1 MNILTSGKKH
11 HGSVLLV
18 ALLTAW
24 VIGIALVSYLTM
36 IANQNRSTYRSLTW
50 NMCIPVLEAG
60 VEEALTQI
68 HYAAITANFGA
79 NQWTY
84 NAIDGRYHKT
94 RVLTNSEGSYYD
106 VSIQPIDPRGDPHGP
121 VIFSTGYVPA
131 PADTGAPL
139 GGETAFGMILGV
151 GSLSQP
157 TRFVSR
163 TVRVTT
169 VRRDGAAI
177 KAQGPISATGGSYVD
192 SFDSSNPNY
201 SDPGGAYNPSK
212 RKANAKVL
220 TDFNGPNAIVIG
232 GTIYGSV
239 TTGPGGEVIANSGSV
254 GDLGYAGSQSGIQS
268 GHRTDDA
275 NVQFDDVAPPF
286 VYGSG
291 MTPVPGLGL
300 DGLPYTW
307 VLGSGNYQMGSV
319 TVSGGRVLY
328 VLGNATL
335 YVNGNFSTSG
345 SGYVYIAPGASL
357 KLYVAGTASFSG
369 SGIVNGAGRA
379 RYLSIYGLNTS
390 SSFAYSGSSSFIGK
404 VYAPHASLKF
414 TG

>member
-36 IANQNRSTYRSLTW
+36 VANQNRSTYRSLTW

-106 VSIQPIDPRGDPHGP
+106 VSIQPTDPRGEPHGP
-121 VIFSTGYVPA
+121 VIFSSGYVPA

-139 GGETAFGMILGV
+139 GGESAFGMILSAASV
-151 GSLSQP
+151 SLQP

-169 VRRDGAAI
+169 VRPYDGI
-177 KAQGPISATGGSYVD
+177 KSKGVIAFSGGSYFD
-192 SFDSSNPNY
+192 SFDSSNVNY
-201 SDPGGAYNPSK
+201 SGPGGRYDPAK
-212 RKANAKVL
+212 RRANARAL
-220 TDFNGPNAIVIG
+220 TNLKTANAINVGG
-232 GTIYGSV
+232 GTVFGSV
-239 TTGPGGEVIANSGSV
+239 TTRPGGGVSIGDGTV
-254 GDLGYAGSQSGIQS
+254 GDLAWNANNYWIQP
-268 GHRTDDA
+268 GHRRDD
-275 NVQFDDVAPPF
+275 
-286 VYGSG
+286 
-291 MTPVPGLGL
+291 
-300 DGLPYTW
+300 
-307 VLGSGNYQMGSV
+307 
-319 TVSGGRVLY
+319 
-328 VLGNATL
+328 
-335 YVNGNFSTSG
+335 
-345 SGYVYIAPGASL
+345 
-357 KLYVAGTASFSG
+357 
-369 SGIVNGAGRA
+369 
-379 RYLSIYGLNTS
+379 
-390 SSFAYSGSSSFIGK
+390 
-404 VYAPHASLKF
+404 
-414 TG
+414 

>member
-84 NAIDGRYHKT
+84 NATDGRYHKT

-131 PADTGAPL
+131 PADTGVPL
-139 GGETAFGMILGV
+139 GGETAFGMILGA

-169 VRRDGAAI
+169 VTTVKGGDAAI
-177 KAQGPISATGGSYVD
+177 KSEGTISLTGGSYVD

-201 SDPGGAYNPSK
+201 S
-212 RKANAKVL
+212 
-220 TDFNGPNAIVIG
+220 GP
-232 GTIYGSV
+232 
-239 TTGPGGEVIANSGSV
+239 
-254 GDLGYAGSQSGIQS
+254 
-268 GHRTDDA
+268 
-275 NVQFDDVAPPF
+275 
-286 VYGSG
+286 
-291 MTPVPGLGL
+291 
-300 DGLPYTW
+300 
-307 VLGSGNYQMGSV
+307 
-319 TVSGGRVLY
+319 
-328 VLGNATL
+328 
-335 YVNGNFSTSG
+335 
-345 SGYVYIAPGASL
+345 
-357 KLYVAGTASFSG
+357 
-369 SGIVNGAGRA
+369 
-379 RYLSIYGLNTS
+379 
-390 SSFAYSGSSSFIGK
+390 
-404 VYAPHASLKF
+404 
-414 TG
+414 